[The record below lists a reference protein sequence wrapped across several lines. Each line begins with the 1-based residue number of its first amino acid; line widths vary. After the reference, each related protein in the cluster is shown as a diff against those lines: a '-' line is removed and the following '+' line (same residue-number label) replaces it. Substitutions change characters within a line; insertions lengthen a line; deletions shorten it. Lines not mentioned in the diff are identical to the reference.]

1 MINYDQQ
8 YNKKIQRIVDNF
20 NRKIARLDKVGI
32 PALPS
37 KVSIKSIKRQ
47 FDNRTDL
54 NVYLREL
61 QKFGKRGAESIVTID
76 GNEFTQ
82 WDIDVFRS
90 RLRRERTSLSR
101 DIARAQAVNSQYP
114 MQHDIYTQNLKA
126 RRKALSGTWTNIIT
140 EKIGQK
146 LIDEPIARNQTYDN
160 YLEILFQDAYQIG
173 FEDEK
178 IEYIKEKLLKLR
190 PRQFIRALED
200 DPNIQFIFEYYHS
213 LTRTSGFDNNARDAF
228 QNLYEN
234 IDAIVAKYK

>member
-1 MINYDQQ
+1 MINYDDQ
-8 YNKKIQRIVDNF
+8 YNKKIQRTVDNF
-20 NRKIARLDKVGI
+20 NRKIARLNKIGL
-32 PALPS
+32 PGLPS
-37 KVSIKSIKRQ
+37 KVSIKSIKNQ

-61 QKFGKRGAESIVTID
+61 QKFGKRGAEKIVTID

-90 RLRRERTSLSR
+90 RLRRERASLSR
-101 DIARAQAVNSQYP
+101 DITRAQQTQTRYP
-114 MQHDIYTQNLKA
+114 MQHDIYTQSLKSK
-126 RRKALSGTWTNIIT
+126 RQALSGQWSSIIV
-140 EKIGQK
+140 EKVGQK
-146 LIDEPIARNQTYDN
+146 IIDEPMKRLETYDN

-190 PRQFIRALED
+190 PRQFLRALED
-200 DPNIQFIFEYYHS
+200 DPNIQFIFDYYHS